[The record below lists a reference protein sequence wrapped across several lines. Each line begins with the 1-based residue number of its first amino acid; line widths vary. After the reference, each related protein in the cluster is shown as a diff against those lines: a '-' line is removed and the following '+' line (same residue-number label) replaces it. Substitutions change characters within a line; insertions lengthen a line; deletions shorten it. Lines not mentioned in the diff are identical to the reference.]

1 MFGCSLLVASEALLS
16 VLPRGWPSVS
26 STRIGKPK
34 ITMHFDMSKPQDI
47 GCAAE
52 ALAQGK
58 FALAHFGNIIGL
70 FCEPSLNTVG
80 DMNEFK
86 GSERFKPVS
95 VTACIDSVGLVT
107 ECGAFS
113 RQLPY
118 ECALAISSELSAYG
132 PVGFIL
138 PASDCIPGH
147 LSVTDSIGG
156 YRMKTVQIITA
167 GATSPF
173 NDFIRTAVPCLP
185 VDYFAATSANVSS
198 HFTGSPQ
205 PVHYRMKQA
214 LEEFIDKGADRFFVL
229 ENPEEQQLNNA
240 YPYHDARST
249 TIVRLTDVSRNKD
262 DVSVKD
268 SSGRYVLEV
277 ARWGSMDRSL
287 TESVLARH
295 GYGTKFPSG
304 RLAKRAYT

>member
-1 MFGCSLLVASEALLS
+1 
-16 VLPRGWPSVS
+16 VS

-34 ITMHFDMSKPQDI
+34 ITMHFNMSKPQDI
-47 GCAAE
+47 GYAAE
-52 ALAQGK
+52 ALARGK
-58 FALAHFGNIIGL
+58 FVLAHFGNIIGL
-70 FCEPSLNTVG
+70 FCEPSVNTVG

-118 ECALAISSELSAYG
+118 ECAIAIASDLSAHG

-156 YRMKTVQIITA
+156 HRVKTVQIITA

-173 NDFIRTAVPCLP
+173 NDFIRTAVSCLP
-185 VDYFAATSANVSS
+185 VDYFAATSVRRSHDSLCTVSK
-198 HFTGSPQ
+198 TVELGT
-205 PVHYRMKQA
+205 PVA
-214 LEEFIDKGADRFFVL
+214 
-229 ENPEEQQLNNA
+229 
-240 YPYHDARST
+240 T
-249 TIVRLTDVSRNKD
+249 TI
-262 DVSVKD
+262 
-268 SSGRYVLEV
+268 
-277 ARWGSMDRSL
+277 A
-287 TESVLARH
+287 
-295 GYGTKFPSG
+295 
-304 RLAKRAYT
+304 